1 MRRIGLSCCNK
12 IDCVIQTNSTKKKN
26 DSDFYWLNCLH
37 SIRAKHIL
45 KPHENVSENKDFCG
59 AIMASEDIK
68 FYKISSIIY
77 GDLECLI
84 KRISGSKNNF

>member
-1 MRRIGLSCCNK
+1 MRRIGLSCSNK
-12 IDCVIQTNSTKKKN
+12 IICVIETNNMKKKN

-45 KPHENVSENKDFCG
+45 KPHENVSENKDLCG

-68 FYKISSIIY
+68 F
-77 GDLECLI
+77 
-84 KRISGSKNNF
+84 

>member
-1 MRRIGLSCCNK
+1 MLSK
-12 IDCVIQTNSTKKKN
+12 QTARKKKN

-37 SIRAKHIL
+37 SVRAKHIL